1 MCVTWFIDTCDMTHW
16 YVWHDSFMYEW
27 VMRGES
33 VLLSHMWMR
42 HVTHMNESCDT
53 YEWVMSH
60 IWKHYHM
67 NGSCDRRE
75 RRVVRWGLREG
86 VSVQAVSWMI
96 HVTRINESCHTYQ
109 WIMSHTSMSHVTH
122 MNESCHMCD
131 MTHSYVWHDSFMC
144 VTWLIHMCDMT
155 HWYVWH
161 DSFRTLPELKSPP
174 VTPNVRLA
182 FHVCHMT
189 HSYDTAFTCV
199 TWLIPMCHMTHS
211 YVWHDSLICV
221 TWLIRMRDMTHSYV
235 RHDFL
240 DTAMRHIKVTRM
252 DRPCHTY
259 GWVMSHVGKSPGTHM
274 NESSHVWNRLIT

>member
-1 MCVTWFIDTCDMTHW
+1 
-16 YVWHDSFMYEW
+16 
-27 VMRGES
+27 
-33 VLLSHMWMR
+33 
-42 HVTHMNESCDT
+42 
-53 YEWVMSH
+53 
-60 IWKHYHM
+60 
-67 NGSCDRRE
+67 
-75 RRVVRWGLREG
+75 
-86 VSVQAVSWMI
+86 
-96 HVTRINESCHTYQ
+96 
-109 WIMSHTSMSHVTH
+109 MSHTSMSHVTH